1 MDREVYTTISLEAQM
16 SGLGVVFTFHM
27 IGLVLWLGAAFLLP
41 IAILPAVRSLEASQ
55 QNAFMEKLTKRF
67 IPWFV
72 LGGIAVGITGWIQTE
87 MMMDDLNIPVMV
99 AKHLVILPL
108 IAVSAYLWFFL
119 ARKLSKPAAD
129 QRLWAQLM
137 VWSWIQAGLGVVV
150 LILTGW
156 LTG

>member
-1 MDREVYTTISLEAQM
+1 
-16 SGLGVVFTFHM
+16 
-27 IGLVLWLGAAFLLP
+27 
-41 IAILPAVRSLEASQ
+41 
-55 QNAFMEKLTKRF
+55 MEKLTKRF

-137 VWSWIQAGLGVVV
+137 VWSWIQAGLGVVA